1 MLNLIKDA
9 VSRSRSR
16 THRVWLVAGML
27 FVTPAGRSFDRQ
39 DLFSHNKSTKTQ
51 GPGLSAQ

>member
-16 THRVWLVAGML
+16 THRVVAGML
-27 FVTPAGRSFDRQ
+27 FVTPAGRSFDQQ
-39 DLFSHNKSTKTQ
+39 DTTR
-51 GPGLSAQ
+51 AQKPKGRAC